1 LGVAIKVED
10 GDMRSSSVA
19 LIGVL
24 RQLEAKLPLK
34 LDLANPPEAVAR
46 HAEMVTRNTRGVV
59 TGTTRAAGDL
69 HFPGH

>member
-1 LGVAIKVED
+1 
-10 GDMRSSSVA
+10 MRSSSVA

-24 RQLEAKLPLK
+24 RRLEARLQLK

-59 TGTTRAAGDL
+59 TGSSKAAGDL